1 MRKNVTRLIAFSAGI
16 LAAAIIS
23 WLVLTA
29 KAATWDPNKAATYLD
44 HREAAWASWPSA
56 ARDRKTFCVS
66 CHTALPYALVRP
78 ILSASIGQSGP
89 PPAETALLADVTK
102 RVRDWNQISPYYP
115 GMNDQS
121 RGTEAVLNALILARQ
136 DEQRRQ
142 ISADTLLAFSHMW
155 ETQETAGPDKGAWPW
170 IQFGNE
176 PWEAPDSAF
185 YGACLAAV
193 AVGIA
198 PADYRSDPAIRPNLD
213 LLRDY
218 FARASAAQPPMNRA
232 ALLWASANLPGL
244 ITTAEQKK
252 LIAELLGKQQSDG
265 GWSVS
270 SLAGKWERDDETPLV
285 YKSDGYATGL
295 VVLSLEELGFPKTD
309 PHVAK
314 GLSWLA
320 SNEVWWSGA
329 WNGYSLNRRRHDPFS
344 MVSQFMNDSATAF
357 AVMALS
363 QPNSERTMAS
373 GTTRPSS
380 P

>member
-1 MRKNVTRLIAFSAGI
+1 LRKTITRLIVFSAAI
-16 LAAAIIS
+16 LLAATVS
-23 WLVLTA
+23 WLVFTA
-29 KAATWDPNKAATYLD
+29 KASTWDPNRAATYLD
-44 HREAAWASWPSA
+44 HREAAWASWPGA

-66 CHTALPYALVRP
+66 CHTALPYALARP
-78 ILSASIGQSGP
+78 ALSASISQAAP
-89 PPAETALLADVTK
+89 PPAETALLRDVTK
-102 RVRDWNQISPYYP
+102 RVREWSQVSPYYP
-115 GMNDQS
+115 GMDDQS

-136 DEQRRQ
+136 DEQRGE
-142 ISADTLLAFSHMW
+142 ISPDTLLAFRHMW
-155 ETQETAGPDKGAWPW
+155 ETQETTGHDKGAWPW

-176 PWEAPDSAF
+176 PWEAPDSVF

-198 PADYRSDPAIRPNLD
+198 PENYRAEPAIQPNIE

-218 FARASAAQPPMNRA
+218 FARTSAAQPLMNRA

-244 ITTAEQKK
+244 ITATEQKE
-252 LIAELLGKQQSDG
+252 LIDEMLAKQRPDG
-265 GWSVS
+265 GWSLS
-270 SLAGKWERDDETPLV
+270 SLAGTWERDDDTPLV
-285 YKSDGYATGL
+285 YDSDGYATGL

-309 PHVAK
+309 VHVAQ

-320 SNEVWWSGA
+320 SNELWWGGG

-363 QPNSERTMAS
+363 RPNSPHVVS
-373 GTTRPSS
+373 GITRPTS